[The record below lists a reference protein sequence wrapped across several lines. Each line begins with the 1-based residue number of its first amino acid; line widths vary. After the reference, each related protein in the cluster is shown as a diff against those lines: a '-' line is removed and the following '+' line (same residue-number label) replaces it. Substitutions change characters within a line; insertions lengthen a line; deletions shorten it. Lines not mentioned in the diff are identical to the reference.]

1 MTIDSNYVLKK
12 YIARVTLAGMIF
24 LSLTG
29 CRTSTQVDLDRN
41 DFTSKPENV
50 AIATPASSPE
60 QIVAVEQPKQ
70 AIENSPKIVQPNG
83 PLRPEPATKAIVNL
97 YQPDIECK
105 KLIPEPV
112 HLESDRSM
120 DAAVRKVLQARNTA
134 DFTVSGYRIS
144 IDKNRVA
151 TVDLRLHPDSQRQF
165 VSLSMCEQFALF
177 GSLRETLTNYPDWQI
192 KAVQFRDRGKPIQL

>member
-41 DFTSKPENV
+41 DFSNKPENV

-60 QIVAVEQPKQ
+60 QIVAVEQPKP
-70 AIENSPKIVQPNG
+70 A
-83 PLRPEPATKAIVNL
+83 EPAKKAIVNL

-112 HLESDRSM
+112 DLESDRSM

-177 GSLRETLTNYPDWQI
+177 GSLRETLTNYPDWEI
-192 KAVQFRDRGKPIQL
+192 KGVQFRDRGKPIQL